1 MPPITLHMV
10 LARSV
15 AAALGEEELRLEEPA
30 YLLGSTTP
38 DIRVITRQ
46 DRYSTHFFDL
56 EGPDHQDSVQAFLEA
71 HPELA
76 DPGALNPATR
86 AFVAGYLT
94 HLVFDEQYITQVYR
108 RLFAAHER
116 LGGTVRAN
124 LMDRLLQFDMERSA
138 ADPELRRTLARALGA
153 TIENIRIGFIE
164 PETLD
169 RWREVARDVAQRDM
183 DWERVRA
190 MIANHLR
197 RAGIGEEAELLRF
210 LDSLPA
216 LLDETMAYVSDEQV
230 RAYLERSSEAAA
242 ATIARY
248 LGCG

>member
-10 LARSV
+10 LARWV
-15 AAALGEEELRLEEPA
+15 AAALGAEELQREEPA

-56 EGPDHQDSVQAFLEA
+56 QGPDHQDSVQAFLEA
-71 HPELA
+71 HPELS
-76 DPGALNPATR
+76 DPGALNPTTR
-86 AFVAGYLT
+86 AFVAGYLS

-108 RLFAAHER
+108 RLFAQHDR
-116 LGGTVRAN
+116 LGGVVRAN

-138 ADPELRRTLARALGA
+138 ADPELRRTLAQALGA
-153 TIENIRIGFIE
+153 TIENIRVGFIE
-164 PETLD
+164 PQTLD
-169 RWREVARDVAQRDM
+169 RWREVAREMAERDL
-183 DWERVRA
+183 DWGRVRT
-190 MIANHLR
+190 MIANHFR
-197 RAGIGEEAELLRF
+197 RAGIGEEAELVRF
-210 LDSLPA
+210 LDSLPD
-216 LLDETMAYVSDEQV
+216 LLDETMAYVSDERV